1 MRYRTSGCSRL
12 ERSTADVA
20 IAMKILVTGGAG
32 FIGSNFVIR
41 TLEKLPDAQV
51 TVLDKLTYAG
61 NPANLRDVEKNPR
74 FRFVKGDICNRGVVE
89 KTVKGCDVVVNFA
102 AESHVDRSIDDAS
115 AFVRSNFGGVHQLL
129 EACRKFGVPKFQ
141 QISTDEVYGSA
152 SSGSFDEESNLN
164 PSNPYS
170 ASKASADLL
179 VKSYFATYGLPV
191 VITRSTNN
199 YGPRQHTEKLIPKMI
214 TNAMNDRKLPVYG
227 DGKNVR
233 DWIHV
238 FDNCDGIELVMEKGK
253 LGEVYNIGGGN
264 ERTNIEIVRMILQS
278 LGKPES
284 LIEFVKDRPGHD
296 RRYSL
301 DCTKLKKLGWN
312 PKVSLEEGIRQ
323 TVDWYSKNGWW
334 IKTLKAG

>member
-1 MRYRTSGCSRL
+1 M
-12 ERSTADVA
+12 ADVA
-20 IAMKILVTGGAG
+20 IEMKILVTGGAG

-41 TLEKLPDAQV
+41 TLEKLSDAQV

-61 NPANLRDVEKNPR
+61 NLANLRDVEKNSH
-74 FRFVKGDICNRGVVE
+74 FSFVKGDICDKGVAE
-89 KTVKGCDVVVNFA
+89 RAVKGCDVVVNFA
-102 AESHVDRSIDDAS
+102 AESHVDRSIEDAS
-115 AFVRSNFGGVHQLL
+115 AFMRSNFSGVFQLL
-129 EACRKFGVPKFQ
+129 EACRKFDVPKFQ

-152 SSGSFDEESNLN
+152 TSGSFSEESKLN

-170 ASKASADLL
+170 ASKAAADLMTL
-179 VKSYFATYGLPV
+179 SYFATYGLPV

-214 TNAMNDRKLPVYG
+214 TNAMRGIKLPVYG

-233 DWIHV
+233 DWLHV
-238 FDNCDGIELVMEKGK
+238 FDNCDAIQLVVEKGK

-264 ERTNIEIVRMILQS
+264 ERTNIDIVRMILKN

-301 DCTKLKKLGWN
+301 DCSKLKKLGWK
-312 PKVSLEEGIRQ
+312 PKIALEDGIRQ
-323 TVDWYSKNGWW
+323 TVEWYARNEWW
-334 IKTLKAG
+334 VKTLKTS

>member
-1 MRYRTSGCSRL
+1 
-12 ERSTADVA
+12 
-20 IAMKILVTGGAG
+20 MKILVTGGAG

-41 TLEKLPDAQV
+41 ILEKHSDAQV
-51 TVLDKLTYAG
+51 MVLDKLTYAG
-61 NPANLRDVEKNPR
+61 NLANLRDVEKNPR
-74 FRFVKGDICNRGVVE
+74 FRFVKGDICDRDIVE

-115 AFVRSNFGGVHQLL
+115 AFVRSNFSGVFQLL

-152 SSGSFDEESNLN
+152 SSVSFDEESKLN

-238 FDNCDGIELVMEKGK
+238 FDNCDGIETVMEKGK

-264 ERTNIEIVRMILQS
+264 EKTNIEIVNLILEELDKS
-278 LGKPES
+278 KE
-284 LIEFVKDRPGHD
+284 LIEFVKDRLGHD
-296 RRYSL
+296 KRYSL
-301 DCTKLKKLGWN
+301 DCTKIRKLGWK
-312 PKVSLEEGIRQ
+312 PKIKLGDGLKE
-323 TVDWYSKNGWW
+323 TVKWYKENDWWW
-334 IKTLKAG
+334 KAIIS

>member
-1 MRYRTSGCSRL
+1 MR
-12 ERSTADVA
+12 
-20 IAMKILVTGGAG
+20 ILVTGGAG
-32 FIGSNFVIR
+32 FIGSNFVIHI
-41 TLEKLPDAQV
+41 LEKRPDAQV
-51 TVLDKLTYAG
+51 VVLDKLTYAG
-61 NPANLRDVEKNPR
+61 NLASLRDVEKDSR
-74 FRFVKGDICNRGVVE
+74 FRFVRGDICDKDAVE
-89 KTVKGCDVVVNFA
+89 KAVKDCDVVVNFA

-115 AFVRSNFGGVHQLL
+115 AFVRSNFSGVFQLL
-129 EACRKFGVPKFQ
+129 EACRKFDVPKFQ

-152 SSGSFDEESNLN
+152 LSESFDEESNLN

-179 VKSYFATYGLPV
+179 AKSYFATYGLPV

-214 TNAMNDRKLPVYG
+214 TNAMHDKKLPIYG

-238 FDNCDGIELVMEKGK
+238 FDNCDGIQLVMEKGK

-264 ERTNIEIVRMILQS
+264 ERTNIDIVRMILRE
-278 LGKPES
+278 LEKPES
-284 LIEFVKDRPGHD
+284 LIDFVKDRLGHD

-301 DCTKLKKLGWN
+301 ECAKLKKLGWT
-312 PKVSLEEGIRQ
+312 PKISLEEGIRQ
-323 TVDWYSKNGWW
+323 TADWYRKNEWW
-334 IKTLKAG
+334 VKTLKTD

>member
-1 MRYRTSGCSRL
+1 
-12 ERSTADVA
+12 
-20 IAMKILVTGGAG
+20 MKILVTGGAG

-41 TLEKLPDAQV
+41 VLEKHSDAQV
-51 TVLDKLTYAG
+51 VVLDKLTYAG
-61 NPANLRDVEKNPR
+61 NLANLRDVEKNPR
-74 FRFVKGDICNRGVVE
+74 FRFVKGDICDRDIVE
-89 KTVKGCDVVVNFA
+89 KTVRGCDVVVNFA

-115 AFVRSNFGGVHQLL
+115 AFMRSNFSGVFQLL
-129 EACRKFGVPKFQ
+129 EACRKFDVPKFE

-152 SSGSFDEESNLN
+152 ASGSFSEASNLN

-179 VKSYFATYGLPV
+179 VRSYFATYGMPV

-214 TNAMNDRKLPVYG
+214 TNAMHDEKLPVYG

-264 ERTNIEIVRMILQS
+264 ERTNIDIVRMILHE
-278 LGKPES
+278 LDKPES
-284 LIEFVKDRPGHD
+284 LIEFVKDRLGHD

-301 DCTKLKKLGWN
+301 NCTKLKKLGWN
-312 PKVSLEEGIRQ
+312 PKISLEEGVRQ

>member
-1 MRYRTSGCSRL
+1 
-12 ERSTADVA
+12 
-20 IAMKILVTGGAG
+20 MKILVTGGAG

-41 TLEKLPDAQV
+41 MLGKNPDAHI

-61 NPANLRDVEKNPR
+61 NLANLRDVEKNPR
-74 FRFVKGDICNRGVVE
+74 FVFVKGDICDKPTIE
-89 KTVKGCDVVVNFA
+89 KCVKGCDVVVNFA
-102 AESHVDRSIDDAS
+102 AESHVDRSIEDATS
-115 AFVRSNFGGVHQLL
+115 FIRSNFSGVHQLL
-129 EACRKFGVPKFQ
+129 EACRKFDVPKFQ

-152 SSGSFDEESNLN
+152 ASGSFDERSSLN

-170 ASKASADLL
+170 ASKAAADLL
-179 VKSYFATYGLPV
+179 IKSYFATYGMRV

-214 TNAMNDRKLPVYG
+214 TNAMHGRKLPVYG

-233 DWIHV
+233 DWVHV
-238 FDNCDGIELVMEKGK
+238 SDNCDGIELVMERGG

-264 ERTNIEIVRMILQS
+264 ERTNIDIVRMILRE

-284 LIEFVKDRPGHD
+284 LVEFVKDRPGHD

-301 DCTKLKKLGWN
+301 DCTKIEELGWK
-312 PKVSLEEGIRQ
+312 PKIPLEEGIRQ
-323 TVDWYSKNGWW
+323 TVEWYRKNEWW
-334 IKTLKAG
+334 VKTLKAA

>member
-1 MRYRTSGCSRL
+1 MG
-12 ERSTADVA
+12 
-20 IAMKILVTGGAG
+20 KILVTGGAG

-41 TLEKLPDAQV
+41 LLGKYPDLEV
-51 TVLDKLTYAG
+51 VVLDKLTYAG
-61 NPANLRDVEKNPR
+61 NMNNLKDVHNNPR
-74 FRFVKGDICNRGVVE
+74 FSFVKGDICDKVTVE
-89 KTVKGCDVVVNFA
+89 KCVNGCDTVVNFA
-102 AESHVDRSIDDAS
+102 AESHVDRSIADAG
-115 AFVRSNFGGVHQLL
+115 AFVNSNIIGVFQLL

-152 SSGSFDEESNLN
+152 SSGSFDEESKLN

-191 VITRSTNN
+191 VVTRSTNN

-238 FDNCDGIELVMEKGK
+238 FDNCDGIETVMEKGK
-253 LGEVYNIGGGN
+253 IGEVYNIGGGN
-264 ERTNIEIVRMILQS
+264 ERANVDIVRMILRE
-278 LGKPES
+278 LGKSES

-301 DCTKLKKLGWN
+301 KCSKLKKLGWS
-312 PKVSLEEGIRQ
+312 PKISLEEGIRQ
-323 TVDWYSKNGWW
+323 TVDWYNKNGWW
-334 IKTLKAG
+334 IKTLKTG